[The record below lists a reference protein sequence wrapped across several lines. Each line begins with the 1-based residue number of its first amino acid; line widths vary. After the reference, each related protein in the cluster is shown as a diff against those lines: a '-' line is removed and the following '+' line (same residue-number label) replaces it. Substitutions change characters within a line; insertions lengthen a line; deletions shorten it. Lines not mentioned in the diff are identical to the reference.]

1 MRLDIARIEERI
13 AKLQEI
19 KRIASDPEM
28 ARILLEFL
36 VPDQEAPASVPEM
49 QAPREEIND
58 ALQMQPRKPE
68 DTMVAA
74 QAADNEEDDEAAKL
88 LSAIAQGRDS
98 KSPWRMRRG

>member
-1 MRLDIARIEERI
+1 MRLDVARIEERI

-36 VPDQEAPASVPEM
+36 VPDQEAPASVAEM
-49 QAPREEIND
+49 QAREEIND
-58 ALQMQPRKPE
+58 ALQMQPRKAE
-68 DTMVAA
+68 DTMAAA
-74 QAADNEEDDEAAKL
+74 QAGDSEEDDEAAKL